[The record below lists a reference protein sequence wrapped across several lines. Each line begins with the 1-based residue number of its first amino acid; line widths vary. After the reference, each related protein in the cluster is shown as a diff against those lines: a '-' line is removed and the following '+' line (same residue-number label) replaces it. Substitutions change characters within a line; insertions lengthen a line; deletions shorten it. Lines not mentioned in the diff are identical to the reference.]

1 MRQIGLLAVAL
12 AIALS
17 ACTRVDTV
25 ATTSGGPSGAHHT
38 WTKPGI
44 LRIASLN
51 DPDSLSPLVGEYQV
65 DVDLSMFWAG
75 YLFNYDDQNRLVP
88 ELAVAEPTLANGGIS
103 RDGLTITYHL
113 RKGVTWQDGAPFD
126 SGDVV

>member
-1 MRQIGLLAVAL
+1 VRRIAVLAAALAVAL
-12 AIALS
+12 AG
-17 ACTRVDTV
+17 CQRV
-25 ATTSGGPSGAHHT
+25 ATVQSGTSEGGASGGRHA

-88 ELAVAEPTLANGGIS
+88 ELAAEEPTLANGGIS
-103 RDGLTITYHL
+103 PDGLTITYHL
-113 RKGVTWQDGAPFD
+113 RKGVTCLRGTR
-126 SGDVV
+126 S